1 MGIGELHGSWRNCR
15 FAHKLMGMLWNRL
28 LGCAVFILVTAANAE
43 TTAPTAPAPEARA
56 ASAPTYWVLMVTGEK
71 NGAPWINT
79 TTPATLGG
87 LVKDTGPWTCSYSS
101 TSRGSDVDSEFEQ
114 MELTCT
120 AADAEVFLDVRC
132 NFRTKPKAGKVP
144 GKSWK
149 RGTLQTL
156 NLRRKGDSASTMTV
170 SLRCDVDAAFEA
182 P

>member
-1 MGIGELHGSWRNCR
+1 
-15 FAHKLMGMLWNRL
+15 MLWNRL
-28 LGCAVFILVTAANAE
+28 LGCAVLLLGTAANAE
-43 TTAPTAPAPEARA
+43 TTAPTAPAAEARA

-71 NGAPWINT
+71 NSAPWLDT

-87 LVKDTGPWTCSYSS
+87 IVKDTGPWTCTYSS
-101 TSRGSDVDSEFEQ
+101 TSRGSDVDSGFEQ

-132 NFRTKPKAGKVP
+132 NFRTKAKAGKVP
-144 GKSWK
+144 GKKWK

-156 NLRRKGDSASTMTV
+156 NLRRKGDPTSTMTV

>member
-1 MGIGELHGSWRNCR
+1 
-15 FAHKLMGMLWNRL
+15 MLWNRL
-28 LGCAVFILVTAANAE
+28 LGCAVLLGVTAANAE
-43 TTAPTAPAPEARA
+43 TTAPTASAAEARA
-56 ASAPTYWVLMVTGEK
+56 ASAPSYWVLMVTGEK

-87 LVKDTGPWTCSYSS
+87 IVKDTGPWTCNYSS
-101 TSRGSDVDSEFEQ
+101 ISRGSDVDSEFEQ

-144 GKSWK
+144 GKKWK
-149 RGTLQTL
+149 RGSLQTL
-156 NLRRKGDSASTMTV
+156 NLRRKGDPTSTTTV
-170 SLRCDVDAAFEA
+170 SLRCDVDTAFEA

>member
-1 MGIGELHGSWRNCR
+1 M
-15 FAHKLMGMLWNRL
+15 
-28 LGCAVFILVTAANAE
+28 ANAA
-43 TTAPTAPAPEARA
+43 TSAPTAFAAEDHG

-71 NGAPWINT
+71 NGLPWIDT

-87 LVKDTGPWTCSYSS
+87 IVKDTGPWTCSYSS
-101 TSRGSDVDSEFEQ
+101 ISRGTELDSGFEQ
-114 MELTCT
+114 MELTCS

-144 GKSWK
+144 GKKWK

-156 NLRRKGDSASTMTV
+156 NLRRKGASASTMTV

-182 P
+182 Q

>member
-1 MGIGELHGSWRNCR
+1 
-15 FAHKLMGMLWNRL
+15 
-28 LGCAVFILVTAANAE
+28 VFFLVTAANAE
-43 TTAPTAPAPEARA
+43 TTAPPAPAAEARA
-56 ASAPTYWVLMVTGEK
+56 TSAPTYWVLMVTGER
-71 NGAPWINT
+71 NGVPWINT

-87 LVKDTGPWTCSYSS
+87 VVTDTGPWTCTSSS
-101 TSRGSDVDSEFEQ
+101 TGRGSDIDSEFEQ

-144 GKSWK
+144 GKKWK
-149 RGTLQTL
+149 RGILQTL
-156 NLRRKGDSASTMTV
+156 NLRRKGDPTSTTTV

>member
-1 MGIGELHGSWRNCR
+1 
-15 FAHKLMGMLWNRL
+15 MLWNRL
-28 LGCAVFILVTAANAE
+28 LGCAVLLGVTAANAE
-43 TTAPTAPAPEARA
+43 TTAPTATAAEARA
-56 ASAPTYWVLMVTGEK
+56 ASAPSYWVLMVTGEK

-87 LVKDTGPWTCSYSS
+87 IVKDTGPWTCTYSS
-101 TSRGSDVDSEFEQ
+101 ISRGPDADFEFEQ

-132 NFRTKPKAGKVP
+132 NFRENPKAGKVP
-144 GKSWK
+144 GKKWK

>member
-1 MGIGELHGSWRNCR
+1 
-15 FAHKLMGMLWNRL
+15 MLWNRL
-28 LGCAVFILVTAANAE
+28 LGSAVFLLVTAANAE
-43 TTAPTAPAPEARA
+43 TTAPTASSPEART
-56 ASAPTYWVLMVTGEK
+56 ASVPTYWVLMVTGEK
-71 NGAPWINT
+71 NGVPWINT
-79 TTPATLGG
+79 STPATLGG
-87 LVKDTGPWTCSYSS
+87 IVTDTGPWTCTSSS
-101 TSRGSDVDSEFEQ
+101 TSRGSDVDSGFEQ

-144 GKSWK
+144 GKKWK

-156 NLRRKGDSASTMTV
+156 NLRRKGDPTSTTTV

>member
-1 MGIGELHGSWRNCR
+1 M
-15 FAHKLMGMLWNRL
+15 
-28 LGCAVFILVTAANAE
+28 LGCAVLLGATAANAE
-43 TTAPTAPAPEARA
+43 TPAPTAPAPEARA
-56 ASAPTYWVLMVTGEK
+56 ASAPTYWALMVTGER
-71 NGAPWINT
+71 NGAPWLDTN
-79 TTPATLGG
+79 TPATLGG
-87 LVKDTGPWTCSYSS
+87 VVKDTGPWACTYSS

-144 GKSWK
+144 GKKWK
-149 RGTLQTL
+149 RGTVQTL
-156 NLRRKGDSASTMTV
+156 NLRRKGDPTSTMTL

>member
-1 MGIGELHGSWRNCR
+1 
-15 FAHKLMGMLWNRL
+15 MGMLWNRL

-71 NGAPWINT
+71 NGAPWIKT

-87 LVKDTGPWTCSYSS
+87 LVKDTGPWTCAYSS
-101 TSRGSDVDSEFEQ
+101 TSRGLDVDSEFEQ

-170 SLRCDVDAAFEA
+170 SLRCDVDTAFET